1 MANFKACVR
10 RPRKDGFW
18 QVYIRVTH
26 RRSVG
31 FIKTDKMV
39 TKKELTRDNEI
50 KDPFVQ
56 RHCADIIIRYN
67 NLLNTKEHENWSVN
81 QVIDFLTTESDDIC
95 FSDYAR
101 IHIDRM
107 INRGQLRNSRNYKYA
122 ISSLELYLGTNKV
135 MFSQL
140 TSTVVNNWIKS
151 ISRTKRAKEQYP
163 VCLRQVFRAAIEEF
177 NDYDTGVLR
186 IKTNPWMKVRIPEA
200 DRTTKRAISPEACRE
215 FFAAPLPET
224 KQIEPLSELG
234 RDVAMLVLCL
244 GGINTV
250 DLYNL
255 KKEDYRNGCIC
266 YNRAKTKGSRRDNAY
281 IEMRVEPVLMP
292 LFEKYKTEEDDPYL
306 FNFHKRFSTSDS
318 LNANANTGI
327 KQICKSIGMKKEQ
340 YYCVYT
346 FRHTWGTVAQNDCG
360 ATIAEVGFAMNHS
373 HGHTV
378 TRGYLKIDFTPAWE
392 LNAKVIDFI
401 LFSKKRSKQGIAK
414 DIDEPE
420 DKLFRLSAKMMV
432 YGRAYYKGEVLAELT
447 DIGFGTVDAVIE
459 ALARKLPE
467 TIPARA
473 AVQFRIKNVDSG
485 REVVYER
492 TKGKGF

>member
-26 RRSVG
+26 RRNVG

-39 TKKELTRDNEI
+39 TKKELSKEKEI
-50 KDPFVQ
+50 KDPFVL
-56 RHCADIIIRYN
+56 RYCADLIIRYN
-67 NLLNTKEHENWSVN
+67 SLLNTKDFENWSVN
-81 QVIDFLTTESDDIC
+81 QVIEFLTTESDDIC

-101 IHIDRM
+101 IHISRM
-107 INRGQLRNSRNYKYA
+107 INRSQERNARNYKYA
-122 ISSLELYLGTNKV
+122 INSLELFIGTTKV

-140 TSTVVNNWIKS
+140 TSTIVNNWIKS
-151 ISRTKRAKEQYP
+151 LSGTKRAKEQYP

-177 NDYDTGVLR
+177 NDYDAGILR
-186 IKTNPWMKVRIPEA
+186 IKTNPWIKVKIPEA
-200 DRTTKRAISPEACRE
+200 DSTIKRAISAEACRE

-224 KQIEPLSELG
+224 KQTEPLSELG

-244 GGINTV
+244 GGINTI

-255 KKEDYRNGCIC
+255 KKEDYHNGCIC

-281 IEMRVEPVLMP
+281 IEMRVEPVLFP
-292 LFEKYKTEEDDPYL
+292 LFEKYKTEESDPYL
-306 FNFHKRFSTSDS
+306 FRFHKRFSTSDS

-327 KQICKSIGMKKEQ
+327 KQLCKSMGMKKED

-346 FRHTWGTVAQNDCG
+346 FRHTWGTIAQNDCG

-373 HGHTV
+373 HGNTI
-378 TRGYLKIDFTPAWE
+378 TRGYIKIDFTPAWE
-392 LNAKVIDFI
+392 LNAKVINFI

-420 DKLFRLSAKMMV
+420 EKLFRLSKKMMV
-432 YGRAYYKGEVLAELT
+432 YAKAYYKGEALAELT

-459 ALARKLPE
+459 SLSCKLPE
-467 TIPARA
+467 TIPPRA

-485 REVVYER
+485 REIVYER